1 MCVCVHQLTQ
11 TTKTPRY
18 VSLLELFHEVT
29 LQTEIGQLLDLT
41 SQPID
46 GRPDLRR
53 FTPSRHAAIVKY
65 KTAFYSFY
73 LPVACGMILSGI
85 EDPEAFR
92 KAKEICCIMGEYFQ
106 VQDDYLDCYGDPKV
120 IGKIGTDIQD
130 NKCSW
135 LVVQALQRSS
145 KKQQELLIESYGKD
159 DEQAVRRVKS
169 LYKDLDL
176 ENVYLDYEQ
185 KSYER
190 LNILIENVDE
200 LIPSAVFR
208 DLLLKIYKREK

>member
-1 MCVCVHQLTQ
+1 MFGLIR
-11 TTKTPRY
+11 KRFRGRPSY

-46 GRPDLRR
+46 GTQDLQR
-53 FTPSRHAAIVKY
+53 FTPSRHAMIVKY

-85 EDPEAFR
+85 DSPEAFR

-106 VQDDYLDCYGDPKV
+106 VQDDYLDCYGDPKT

-135 LVVQALQRSS
+135 LVVQALRKSS
-145 KKQQELLIESYGKD
+145 KTQKDILIESYGKD
-159 DEQAVRRVKS
+159 DEDAVRRVKK
-169 LYKDLDL
+169 LYKELKL
-176 ENVYLDYEQ
+176 EELYLDYEQ
-185 KSYER
+185 KSYDR
-190 LNILIENVDE
+190 INALIEHADA
-200 LIPSAVFR
+200 LIPPAVFR
-208 DLLLKIYKREK
+208 DFLSKIYKRDK

>member
-1 MCVCVHQLTQ
+1 MFELIR
-11 TTKTPRY
+11 KRFRGRPSY

-46 GRPDLRR
+46 GTPDLQR
-53 FTPSRHAAIVKY
+53 FTPSRHAMIVKY

-85 EDPEAFR
+85 DSAEAFR

-106 VQDDYLDCYGDPKV
+106 VQDDYLDCYGDPKT

-135 LVVQALQRSS
+135 LVVQALRKSS
-145 KKQQELLIESYGKD
+145 KTQKDILIESYGKD
-159 DEQAVRRVKS
+159 DEDAVLRVKK
-169 LYKDLDL
+169 LYKELRL
-176 ENVYLDYEQ
+176 EELYLGYEQ
-185 KSYER
+185 KSYDR
-190 LNILIENVDE
+190 INALIERADA
-200 LIPSAVFR
+200 LIPPAVFR
-208 DLLLKIYKREK
+208 DFLSKIYKRDK